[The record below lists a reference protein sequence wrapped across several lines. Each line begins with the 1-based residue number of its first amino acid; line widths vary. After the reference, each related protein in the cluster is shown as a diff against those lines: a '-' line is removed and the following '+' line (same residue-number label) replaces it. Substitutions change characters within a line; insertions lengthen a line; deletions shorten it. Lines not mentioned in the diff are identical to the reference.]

1 MKHYLNGVPVSPR
14 NVLEI
19 GLNTDYT
26 GNPNM
31 LQVDTDTVILPR
43 EAREIILNHIST
55 QGVFEGIP
63 YTIVTDSGITLEYY
77 VDLAEGSIYR
87 DFEIEVK
94 IKKRKAYDNFFENAD
109 GLSFELMNSK
119 GVVFPF
125 VDIPYLIIPDNQLE
139 LGVTLS
145 IATYVMTKEAIQ
157 ATKDLI
163 TATRDLIEAITPNI
177 GLPPAPS
184 LGEIISLSLAVAAQL
199 AYTLSVYVALYKLAQ
214 DLFELLF
221 PIVRYNKGCTIKN
234 LIQKGC
240 EYLGYTLDST
250 LLDEWDKLT
259 LMPVPLVK
267 DKKGIFNFL
276 KNDLAFSFTKGYP
289 TAQDTVSTLGELIKA
304 VELWFNARTKV
315 YNGVVQIERRDYWRN
330 ISTNAILPALNI
342 QDKRQ
347 GEYTL
352 NTIEAWKRSYIHYQ
366 VDYSDINTIDFF
378 DPTDAEY
385 STEPLSVINSDLVT
399 IKGLND
405 INIPFALGIRKSRL
419 SWIEEIAKAFFV
431 LIDGVTG
438 IFGRGTNYVAK
449 IKNRIGVTQLSQQ
462 YFGVTKVLY
471 ATNGKQPANYVEKI
485 KASNI
490 YKNYHN
496 IDEINING
504 YKIYTDVPIRLK
516 SDEFVSLLNNN
527 FAYINGVL
535 CEILTIRYIDE
546 LSRAIISYKEPYEYA
561 SGKVEI
567 IAINE

>member
-31 LQVDTDTVILPR
+31 LQIDADTVILPR

-77 VDLAEGSIYR
+77 VDLAEGTTYR

-125 VDIPYLIIPDNQLE
+125 VDIPYLIIADNQLE

-145 IATYVMTKEAIQ
+145 LATYVMTKEAIQ
-157 ATKDLI
+157 ATKDLV
-163 TATRDLIEAITPNI
+163 TATRDLIEATTPNI

-184 LGEIISLSLAVAAQL
+184 LGEIISLSLALAAQL
-199 AYTLSVYVALYKLAQ
+199 AYTLSVYTALYKLAQ

-267 DKKGIFNFL
+267 GKKGIFNFL

-315 YNGVVQIERRDYWRN
+315 YNGVVQIERRDYWKN

-438 IFGRGTNYVAK
+438 IFGGGTNYVAK

-471 ATNGKQPANYVEKI
+471 ATNGRQPENYVDKI

-490 YKNYHN
+490 YRNYHN

-504 YKIYTDVPIRLK
+504 YKIYSDVPIRLK
-516 SDEFVSLLNNN
+516 SDEFVSLLDNN

-546 LSRAIISYKEPYEYA
+546 LSQAIISYKEQYEYA

>member
-471 ATNGKQPANYVEKI
+471 ATNGKQPAGYVDKI

-490 YKNYHN
+490 YEKYHN

>member
-1 MKHYLNGVPVSPR
+1 M
-14 NVLEI
+14 
-19 GLNTDYT
+19 
-26 GNPNM
+26 
-31 LQVDTDTVILPR
+31 
-43 EAREIILNHIST
+43 
-55 QGVFEGIP
+55 
-63 YTIVTDSGITLEYY
+63 
-77 VDLAEGSIYR
+77 
-87 DFEIEVK
+87 
-94 IKKRKAYDNFFENAD
+94 
-109 GLSFELMNSK
+109 
-119 GVVFPF
+119 
-125 VDIPYLIIPDNQLE
+125 
-139 LGVTLS
+139 
-145 IATYVMTKEAIQ
+145 
-157 ATKDLI
+157 
-163 TATRDLIEAITPNI
+163 
-177 GLPPAPS
+177 
-184 LGEIISLSLAVAAQL
+184 AVAAQL

-221 PIVRYNKGCTIKN
+221 PVVRYNKGCTIKN

-438 IFGRGTNYVAK
+438 IFGGGTSYVAK

-471 ATNGKQPANYVEKI
+471 ATNGRQPANYVDKI

-490 YKNYHN
+490 YRNYHN

-504 YKIYTDVPIRLK
+504 YKIYSDVPVRLK
-516 SDEFVSLLNNN
+516 SEEFVSLLDNN
-527 FAYINGVL
+527 FAYIDGVL

-546 LSRAIISYKEPYEYA
+546 LSQAIISYKEPYEYA

-567 IAINE
+567 NVINE

>member
-77 VDLAEGSIYR
+77 IDLSEGTTYR

-125 VDIPYLIIPDNQLE
+125 VDIPYLIIADNQLE

-145 IATYVMTKEAIQ
+145 LATYVMTKEAIQ
-157 ATKDLI
+157 ATKDLV
-163 TATRDLIEAITPNI
+163 TATRDLIEATTPNI

-184 LGEIISLSLAVAAQL
+184 LGEIISLSLALAAQL
-199 AYTLSVYVALYKLAQ
+199 AYTLSVYAALYKLAQ

-267 DKKGIFNFL
+267 GKKGIFNFL

-315 YNGVVQIERRDYWRN
+315 YNGVVQIERRDYWKN

-438 IFGRGTNYVAK
+438 IFGGGTNYVAK

-471 ATNGKQPANYVEKI
+471 ATNGRQPENYVDKI

-504 YKIYTDVPIRLK
+504 YKIYSDVPIRLK
-516 SDEFVSLLNNN
+516 SDEFVSLLDNN

-546 LSRAIISYKEPYEYA
+546 LSQAIISYKEQYEYA

>member
-1 MKHYLNGVPVSPR
+1 
-14 NVLEI
+14 
-19 GLNTDYT
+19 
-26 GNPNM
+26 
-31 LQVDTDTVILPR
+31 
-43 EAREIILNHIST
+43 
-55 QGVFEGIP
+55 
-63 YTIVTDSGITLEYY
+63 
-77 VDLAEGSIYR
+77 
-87 DFEIEVK
+87 
-94 IKKRKAYDNFFENAD
+94 
-109 GLSFELMNSK
+109 
-119 GVVFPF
+119 
-125 VDIPYLIIPDNQLE
+125 
-139 LGVTLS
+139 
-145 IATYVMTKEAIQ
+145 
-157 ATKDLI
+157 
-163 TATRDLIEAITPNI
+163 
-177 GLPPAPS
+177 
-184 LGEIISLSLAVAAQL
+184 
-199 AYTLSVYVALYKLAQ
+199 LYKLAQ

-221 PIVRYNKGCTIKN
+221 PVVRYNKGCTIKN

-504 YKIYTDVPIRLK
+504 YKIYSDVPIRLK

>member
-31 LQVDTDTVILPR
+31 LQVDADTVILPR
-43 EAREIILNHIST
+43 EAREIILNHIAT
-55 QGVFEGIP
+55 QGPFEGIP
-63 YTIVTDSGITLEYY
+63 YTIVTDGGINLEYY
-77 VDLAEGSIYR
+77 VDLTEGTTYR

-94 IKKRKAYDNFFENAD
+94 IKKRQAYDNFFDNAD
-109 GLSFELMNSK
+109 GLSFELMNVK

-145 IATYVMTKEAIQ
+145 LATYMMTKEAIQ

-163 TATRDLIEAITPNI
+163 TATRDLIEATVPNV

-184 LGEIISLSLAVAAQL
+184 IGEIISLSLAVAAQL

-221 PIVRYNKGCTIKN
+221 PVVRYNKGCTIKN

-259 LMPVPLVK
+259 IMPVPLIK

-438 IFGRGTNYVAK
+438 IFGGGTSYVAK

-471 ATNGKQPANYVEKI
+471 ATNGRQPANYVDKI

-490 YKNYHN
+490 YRNYHN

-504 YKIYTDVPIRLK
+504 YKIYSDVPVRLK
-516 SDEFVSLLNNN
+516 SEEFVSLLDNN
-527 FAYINGVL
+527 FAYIDGVL

-546 LSRAIISYKEPYEYA
+546 LSQAIISYKEPYEYA

-567 IAINE
+567 NVINE

>member
-31 LQVDTDTVILPR
+31 LQVDADTVVLPR

-77 VDLAEGSIYR
+77 VDLTEGATYR

-94 IKKRKAYDNFFENAD
+94 IKKRKDYDNFFENAD
-109 GLSFELMNSK
+109 GLSFELMNVK

-139 LGVTLS
+139 LGITLS
-145 IATYVMTKEAIQ
+145 LATYMMTKEAIQ
-157 ATKDLI
+157 ATKDLV
-163 TATRDLIEAITPNI
+163 TATRDLIEATTPNASI
-177 GLPPAPS
+177 PPTPPI
-184 LGEIISLSLAVAAQL
+184 GEIISLSLAVAAQL

-438 IFGRGTNYVAK
+438 IFGGGTSYVAK

-471 ATNGKQPANYVEKI
+471 ATNGKQPANYVDKI

-504 YKIYTDVPIRLK
+504 FKIYSDVPVRLK
-516 SDEFVSLLNNN
+516 SEEFVSLLDNN
-527 FAYINGVL
+527 FAYIDGVL

-546 LSRAIISYKEPYEYA
+546 LSQAIISYKEPYEYA

-567 IAINE
+567 NVINE

>member
-315 YNGVVQIERRDYWRN
+315 YNGVVQIERRDYWKN

-504 YKIYTDVPIRLK
+504 YKIYSDVPIRLK

>member
-77 VDLAEGSIYR
+77 IDLSEGTTYR

-125 VDIPYLIIPDNQLE
+125 VDIPYLIIADNQLE
-139 LGVTLS
+139 LAVTLS
-145 IATYVMTKEAIQ
+145 LATYVMTKEAIQ
-157 ATKDLI
+157 ATKDLV
-163 TATRDLIEAITPNI
+163 TATRDLIEATTPNV

-184 LGEIISLSLAVAAQL
+184 LGEIISLSLALAAQL
-199 AYTLSVYVALYKLAQ
+199 AYTLSVYAALYKLAQ

-267 DKKGIFNFL
+267 GKKGIFNFL

-315 YNGVVQIERRDYWRN
+315 YNGVVQIERRDYWKN

-438 IFGRGTNYVAK
+438 IFGGGTNYVAK

-471 ATNGKQPANYVEKI
+471 ATNGRQPENYVDKI

-504 YKIYTDVPIRLK
+504 YKIYSDVPIRLK
-516 SDEFVSLLNNN
+516 SDEFVSLLDNN

-546 LSRAIISYKEPYEYA
+546 LSQAIISYKEQYEYA

>member
-31 LQVDTDTVILPR
+31 LQVDADTVVLPR

-63 YTIVTDSGITLEYY
+63 YTIVTDGGITLEYY
-77 VDLAEGSIYR
+77 VDLTEGTTYR

-94 IKKRKAYDNFFENAD
+94 IKKRQAYDNFFDNAD

-119 GVVFPF
+119 GVSFPLI
-125 VDIPYLIIPDNQLE
+125 DIPYLIIQDNQLE

-145 IATYVMTKEAIQ
+145 LATYMMTKESIQ

-163 TATRDLIEAITPNI
+163 TATRDLIEATTPNV

-184 LGEIISLSLAVAAQL
+184 IGEIISLSLAVAAQT
-199 AYTLSVYVALYKLAQ
+199 AYTLSVYLALYKLAQ

-221 PIVRYNKGCTIKN
+221 PVVRYNKGCTIKN

-315 YNGVVQIERRDYWRN
+315 YNGVVQIERRDYWKS
-330 ISTNAILPALNI
+330 ISTNAVLPALNI

-347 GEYTL
+347 NEYTL

-366 VDYSDINTIDFF
+366 VDYADINTIDFF

-385 STEPLSVINSDLVT
+385 STEPLSVINPDLVT

-405 INIPFALGIRKSRL
+405 INIPFALGVRKSRL

-438 IFGRGTNYVAK
+438 IFGGGTSYVAK

-471 ATNGKQPANYVEKI
+471 ATNGRQPANYMDKI

-490 YKNYHN
+490 YRNYHK

-504 YKIYTDVPIRLK
+504 YKIHSDVPLRLK
-516 SDEFVSLLNNN
+516 SEEFVSLLDNN

-546 LSRAIISYKEPYEYA
+546 LSQAIISYKEPYEYA

-567 IAINE
+567 NVINE